1 MGLSKQD
8 IVQAAVLLAGCLLV
22 VLNYTLL
29 APALPVIMHEMD
41 VNETTVQWLT
51 SVYAMVEAIVIP
63 MNAFLLGRFSVRK
76 LFAGAFVL
84 FAGASVLAA
93 LAPTFGLLIVAR
105 VLQATAT
112 GVAMPMVWTL
122 ILLMAPKENRGVVMG
137 LVGLVISF
145 APAIGPPAAGALIDL
160 LGWRS
165 LFFIVAGIGVVVI
178 VLTLALL
185 KNREGFERTSFDA
198 PSIVL
203 SSLGMFGL
211 LYGLSTVTSSDMPW
225 ISALLMVAGLALLI
239 AFVRRQGKLEVPM
252 LRVETMKTRQ
262 FRNAIIVCCLLEGA
276 LIAIDVLLPLFLQ
289 NSLGQTPTITGLA
302 MAPAALAGAVTGI
315 VAGRIFDKRGVRVI
329 VLVGAVLLEGSAI
342 ALCFCGADAMVAI
355 VAGIY
360 CVETIGWQCVSTPS
374 NTWGINSLP
383 NEVIQ
388 HGNAVMSTLMQV
400 GASFG
405 TAAIVSLTAFGPL
418 LAGEGA
424 DAAAAVLAGYHASFI
439 GTAVLLAVVALVI
452 AVGIRDKATDEPR

>member
-1 MGLSKQD
+1 
-8 IVQAAVLLAGCLLV
+8 LLV
-22 VLNYTLL
+22 ALNYTLL

-76 LFAGAFVL
+76 LFSGAFVL
-84 FAGASVLAA
+84 FALASVLAA
-93 LAPTFGLLIVAR
+93 LAPSFPFLLVAR
-105 VLQATAT
+105 VLQAMAT

-122 ILLMAPKENRGVVMG
+122 LLLMAPKENRGVLMG
-137 LVGLVISF
+137 VVGVVISF
-145 APAIGPPAAGALIDL
+145 APAIGPPASGAIIDA
-160 LGWRS
+160 LGWRM
-165 LFFIVAGIGVVVI
+165 LFFIVAGISVAVI
-178 VLTLALL
+178 GFTLVFL
-185 KNREGFERTSFDA
+185 KNRDGFERTSFDV
-198 PSIVL
+198 PSIIL
-203 SSLGMFGL
+203 SSFGMFGL
-211 LYGLSTVTSSDMPW
+211 LYGLSTFSSSSEPW
-225 ISALLMVAGLALLI
+225 MSGLLMIAGVVLLGV
-239 AFVRRQGKLEVPM
+239 FVRRQAGLEVPM
-252 LRVETMKTRQ
+252 LRVETLKTRR

-289 NSLGQTPTITGLA
+289 NSLGQSPTETGFI
-302 MAPAALAGAVTGI
+302 MAPAAITGAVTGV
-315 VAGRIFDKRGVRVI
+315 VAGRIFDKYGVRRI
-329 VLVGAVLLEGSAI
+329 VLVGALLLEGSAV
-342 ALCFCGADAMVAI
+342 ALCLCGAETWVVL

-383 NEVIQ
+383 NEIIQ

-418 LAGEGA
+418 LAGSS
-424 DAAAAVLAGYHASFI
+424 DAAAATMAGYHVAFI
-439 GTAVLLAVVALVI
+439 GTAVQLGIVALVI
-452 AVGIRDKATDEPR
+452 LVGVRNKSGDAN

>member
-1 MGLSKQD
+1 M
-8 IVQAAVLLAGCLLV
+8 VQAAVLLAGCLLV

-41 VNETTVQWLT
+41 VSETTVQWLT

-84 FAGASVLAA
+84 FACASALAA
-93 LAPTFGLLIVAR
+93 LAPTFGLLLVAR
-105 VLQATAT
+105 VMQAMAT

-145 APAIGPPAAGALIDL
+145 APAIGPPAAGALVDL

-165 LFFIVAGIGVVVI
+165 LFFIVAGISVIVI

-185 KNREGFERTSFDA
+185 KNREGFERTSFDGL
-198 PSIVL
+198 SIVL
-203 SSLGMFGL
+203 SSFGMFGL

-225 ISALLMVAGLALLI
+225 ISALLMVAGLAFLA

-252 LRVETMKTRQ
+252 LRVETMRTRR

-289 NSLGQTPTITGLA
+289 NSLGQTPTVTGLA

-315 VAGRIFDKRGVRVI
+315 VAGRIFDKHGVRVI
-329 VLVGAVLLEGSAI
+329 VLVGAVLLEGAAI
-342 ALCFCGADAMVAI
+342 ALCLCGADTAVPL

-360 CVETIGWQCVSTPS
+360 CIETIGWQCVSTPS

-418 LAGEGA
+418 VAGAGA
-424 DAAAAVLAGYHASFI
+424 DAVAVTSAGYHVAFI
-439 GTAVLLAVVALVI
+439 GTAALLAVVALVI
-452 AVGIRDKATDEPR
+452 AIGVRDKPTDEPR

>member
-105 VLQATAT
+105 VLQAMAT

-225 ISALLMVAGLALLI
+225 ISVLLMVAGLALLI

-418 LAGEGA
+418 FATSS
-424 DAAAAVLAGYHASFI
+424 DAAAATLAGYHVAFI
-439 GTAVLLAVVALVI
+439 GTAALLAVVALVI
-452 AVGIRDKATDEPR
+452 IVGVRDKESD

>member
-1 MGLSKQD
+1 MGLNKQD
-8 IVQAAVLLAGCLLV
+8 IIQAAVLLAGCVLV

-29 APALPVIMHEMD
+29 APALPVIMHEMN
-41 VNETTVQWLT
+41 VSETTVQWLT

-84 FAGASVLAA
+84 FAAASAMAA
-93 LAPTFGLLIVAR
+93 LAPTFETLLLAR
-105 VLQATAT
+105 VLQAMAT

-122 ILLMAPKENRGVVMG
+122 ILLMTPKENRGMAMG
-137 LVGLVISF
+137 VVGLVISF
-145 APAIGPPAAGALIDL
+145 APAIGPPAAGALVDL
-160 LGWRS
+160 VGWRS
-165 LFFIVAGIGVVVI
+165 LFFIVSGISVVVV
-178 VLTLALL
+178 VLTVALL
-185 KNREGFERTSFDA
+185 RNRDGFERTSFDV

-211 LYGLSTVTSSDMPW
+211 LYGLSTITSSDTPW
-225 ISALLMVAGLALLI
+225 LSALLMVAGLALLF

-252 LRVETMKTRQ
+252 LRVDTLKTRQ

-302 MAPAALAGAVTGI
+302 MAPAAISGAVTGV
-315 VAGRIFDKRGVRVI
+315 VAGRIFDKHGVRII
-329 VLVGAVLLEGSAI
+329 VLVGAALLEGAAI
-342 ALCFCGADAMVAI
+342 ALCLCGRDTAVFF

-360 CVETIGWQCVSTPS
+360 FVETIGWQCVSTPS
-374 NTWGINSLP
+374 NTWGINSLS

-418 LAGEGA
+418 FAGPAA
-424 DAAAAVLAGYHASFI
+424 DAATAMLAGYHAAFI
-439 GTAVLLAVVALVI
+439 GTAVLLAVVAVVILVG
-452 AVGIRDKATDEPR
+452 VRDKKETHS